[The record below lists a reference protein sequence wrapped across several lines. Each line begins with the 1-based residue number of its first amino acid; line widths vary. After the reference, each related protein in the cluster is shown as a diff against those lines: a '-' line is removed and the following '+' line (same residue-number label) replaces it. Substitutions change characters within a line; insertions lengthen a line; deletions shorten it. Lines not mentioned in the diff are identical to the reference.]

1 MVITDLTLG
10 SGDEV
15 RASKELGTQLRAER
29 RPRAGALRAE
39 STVGAVEEVLLTV
52 FRRWEE

>member
-1 MVITDLTLG
+1 MMITDLTLG

-29 RPRAGALRAE
+29 RPRAGALRPE

-52 FRRWEE
+52 YRRWEE